1 MELSSSDSSRYEFGV
16 YSFLEKSPPK
26 LNPPS
31 PSPSPAAFLAGATPA
46 LVALDAAAGAFP
58 STLLRMGS
66 VSSSCSS
73 LYSAPKMAS
82 KRPFSSVAAAAA
94 VTLFVADGRATRAD
108 GGGAAAAGRWPR
120 RLPAATAGATVVPKP
135 TDAMASFCVPT
146 WCECACEACA
156 CARSLHFLWCVL
168 SSRGLQRVR
177 RVEAATNGLS
187 TWLGTWARRHRHRYL
202 MIRNWLLP
210 RSRCHF
216 FCMQNAGF

>member
-31 PSPSPAAFLAGATPA
+31 PSPSPAAFLARAPPA
-46 LVALDAAAGAFP
+46 LVALDAAAGAFS

-82 KRPFSSVAAAAA
+82 KRPFSSVAAAA

-108 GGGAAAAGRWPR
+108 GGGGAAARRWLR

-135 TDAMASFCVPT
+135 TDAIASFCVPT
-146 WCECACEACA
+146 WCVCACEAWA
-156 CARSLHFLWCVL
+156 CARSLLFFVVRFELSWVL
-168 SSRGLQRVR
+168 RGSGGLRRPQTAYPHDWVR
-177 RVEAATNGLS
+177 EHV
-187 TWLGTWARRHRHRYL
+187 GTDTDT
-202 MIRNWLLP
+202 
-210 RSRCHF
+210 
-216 FCMQNAGF
+216 